1 MATLVRLVH
10 VLRAS
15 SFPQSTIVRAF
26 YGIALLA
33 LCITLIMT
41 AALPTPMW
49 FGNSFTPVPYIR
61 GGEPR
66 QRKCLHL
73 VYVASVVFFTYMRAS
88 KLPHL
93 LAGV

>member
-33 LCITLIMT
+33 WCITLIMT

-49 FGNSFTPVPYIR
+49 FGNSFTPVPATNTLPSYYTR
-61 GGEPR
+61 EEE
-66 QRKCLHL
+66 
-73 VYVASVVFFTYMRAS
+73 ASTT
-88 KLPHL
+88 
-93 LAGV
+93 